1 MKKVFCAL
9 LLAAS
14 LGSCGVDNSSSVQ
27 VALDGNG
34 CLIQASNFDWFE
46 ESTTGTERTVN
57 YRWECADH
65 TSLRTGESVEA
76 KRVTL
81 TFIGASCLQ
90 LSAEVIGAGFC
101 TDTKLQL
108 N

>member
-1 MKKVFCAL
+1 MFEEHL
-9 LLAAS
+9 S
-14 LGSCGVDNSSSVQ
+14 TPQ
-27 VALDGNG
+27 QTLDGNG
-34 CLIQASNFDWFE
+34 CLIQASNFDWVE
-46 ESTTGTERTVN
+46 ESTTETERTVN

-65 TSLRTGESVEA
+65 TSLRTGEPVSA

>member
-9 LLAAS
+9 LLAAL
-14 LGSCGVDNSSSVQ
+14 LGSCGVDNSSDVQ
-27 VALDGNG
+27 VSLDGNG
-34 CLIQASNFDWFE
+34 CLIQASNFDWVE
-46 ESTTGTERTVN
+46 ESTTETERTVN

-65 TSLRTGESVEA
+65 TSLRTGEPVSA